1 MGVETGWVV
10 KRIHVALTFDVEQ
23 WDSRS
28 RAPSHEA
35 LLGALE
41 STPATW
47 FVAEDRTQS
56 FCEKYPANAE
66 RILAAGHELAAHVHF
81 QRADFQSMA
90 LDVRAATDKLRAAG
104 SRCVSFR
111 GGAHVFTDRL
121 AEEISSLG
129 YRFDSS
135 AVPGLVRRY
144 HTREGDTFAAYPH
157 VWSARPFWWRP
168 GLLELPTASFPVTQ
182 PVAFLRKRFRVPLL
196 VNQPRVFRER
206 LLELA
211 ESYPAPDVPVVILG
225 HSFDLERDGEPDGP
239 SIERLRVAL
248 RELREDAAISWS
260 TLERLGEEIS
270 DGNLDAGLR
279 ATPSAWESAAA
290 VRFTEQLTRF
300 AENRW
305 VEGLRNRFFPRS

>member
-1 MGVETGWVV
+1 MGGEAGWAV

-23 WDSRS
+23 WDPRS

-41 STPATW
+41 RTPATW

-56 FCEKYPANAE
+56 FCERYPQSAE
-66 RILAAGHELAAHVHF
+66 HVLAAGHELAAHVHF
-81 QRADFQSMA
+81 QQADFEAMA

-121 AEEISSLG
+121 AEEIFSLG

-144 HTREGDTFAAYPH
+144 HTRAGDTFAAYPH

-196 VNQPRVFRER
+196 VHQPGIFRAR
-206 LLELA
+206 LFELA
-211 ESYPAPDVPVVILG
+211 ELYPAPDVPVVVLG
-225 HSFDLERDGEPDGP
+225 HSFDVERDGAPDGP
-239 SIERLRVAL
+239 SIERLREAL
-248 RELREDAAISWS
+248 RELRADPAISWS
-260 TLERLGEEIS
+260 TLERLGEEIR
-270 DGNLDAGLR
+270 DGNIDAGLR

-290 VRFTEQLTRF
+290 VAFTEQLTRL
-300 AENRW
+300 AEHRW
-305 VEGLRNRFFPRS
+305 VEGLRARFFPRT